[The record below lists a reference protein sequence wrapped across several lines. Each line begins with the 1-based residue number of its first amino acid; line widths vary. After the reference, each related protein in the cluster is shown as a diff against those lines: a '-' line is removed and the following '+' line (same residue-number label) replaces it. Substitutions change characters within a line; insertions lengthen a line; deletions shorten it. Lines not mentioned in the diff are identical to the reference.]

1 MGMEIA
7 GHLPSNPRFDL
18 VGSVGTPRR
27 TQGREHVDFSEFAP
41 TRDEIEK
48 MVREIQTSTQAIDKR
63 LKFTVNE
70 ELNRIV
76 VKVIDAKTDKVI
88 KELPPDSLQRI
99 QARMREAIGMLLDEQ
114 I

>member
-7 GHLPSNPRFDL
+7 GHLPSQPRFDIY
-18 VGSVGTPRR
+18 GSVGTPRKAH
-27 TQGREHVDFSEFAP
+27 GREHVDFGEFAP
-41 TRDEIEK
+41 NRDEIEK
-48 MVREIQTSTQAIDKR
+48 MVREIQSSTQAIDKR
-63 LKFTVNE
+63 LKFSVNE

-76 VKVIDAKTDKVI
+76 VKVIDANTDKVI

-99 QARMREAIGMLLDEQ
+99 QARMREAIGMLLDEE